1 MMAGLAA
8 ERKPEA
14 SPMQYESISVTPV
27 SPNIGAEG
35 SNIDL
40 TKPINNRQVEELHGA
55 LADHLV
61 LFFRDQKLDHESQK
75 ALGRHFGKLHIS
87 VGGDGTNSK
96 ALAGDPEVRALHF
109 DENSERVSGETWHT
123 DQSCAKVPPMGSIL
137 YLHTVPPKGGGDTMF
152 ASMYA
157 AYDALSDRMKAYLTG
172 LTAVHD
178 GTRAFEK
185 TANNNPPI
193 STHPLITKHPVSGR
207 KLIFFTG
214 LIVTKING
222 LPPDESDA
230 IIAYLSKHCEHPD
243 FQYRFRW
250 KPHSVAFWDNRCAH
264 HRAIWDYWPHTR
276 SGFRIQIQADAP
288 PIPA

>member
-1 MMAGLAA
+1 
-8 ERKPEA
+8 
-14 SPMQYESISVTPV
+14 MQYESISVTPV
-27 SPNIGAEG
+27 SPNIGAEVG
-35 SNIDL
+35 NIDL
-40 TKPINNRQVEELHGA
+40 TKPLNNRQVEELHGA